1 MSTTKSHTYYDFQTT
16 IETSNKN
23 TNERL
28 DLIEIYFKQV
38 LKDNTNFKKQLNKLE
53 LNQTQSDN
61 FINWYLTIPLYKIIW
76 WKITNAN
83 IYNKWEL
90 TLTNKNYEK

>member
-38 LKDNTNFKKQLNKLE
+38 LKDNTEFRKNLKELKERLDESDGYVDWYFKTPIYKL
-53 LNQTQSDN
+53 
-61 FINWYLTIPLYKIIW
+61 FWYKLC
-76 WKITNAN
+76 
-83 IYNKWEL
+83 
-90 TLTNKNYEK
+90 NKNIWEIYLKQKEYEK